1 MHKKLLLCGILSLLF
16 SSVLTFS
23 ATAAVTWEKTFGGSD
38 WDEVEAG
45 QRYEETGAVE
55 QTEDGGYIIVASTLS
70 FGAGYYDVYLIKTDA
85 NGNETWSNPFGGT
98 GLDAGH
104 DVQQTKDG
112 GYIIVGETES
122 FGQGSLFE
130 PDVYLIKTDANGN
143 ETWSNGFGTPNQDV
157 GYSVQQTKDGGY
169 IIVGET
175 EIFEGTQSSDF
186 NVLLLKT
193 DANGNEIWR
202 KTFGGTDFDL
212 GKSVQETSN
221 GGYIIVGRTW
231 SFGAGESDF
240 YLIKTDANGNETWS
254 KTFGGT
260 DIERGQSVQETA
272 DGGYIITGRTW
283 SFGGGSADVYLI
295 KTDTNGNKTWS
306 KTFGGTDWESGNS
319 VQETA
324 DGGYIIAGETC
335 PCPEGTGDVY
345 LIKTDANGNE
355 IWSKTFG
362 GTGQDMGTSVQ
373 EIADGEYIIAGD
385 TNSFGNGGFDVYL
398 IYYSV
403 AQRAM
408 PWIPLLLL
416 DD

>member
-1 MHKKLLLCGILSLLF
+1 MELQKEGETMRVRTLKKLLLCGILSLLF
-16 SSVLTFS
+16 SSVLAFS

-38 WDEVEAG
+38 WDEVEG
-45 QRYEETGAVE
+45 GERGEETGAVE
-55 QTEDGGYIIVASTLS
+55 QTEDGGYIIVASTRS

-85 NGNETWSNPFGGT
+85 NGNEIWSKTFGGYDW
-98 GLDAGH
+98 DAGH

-112 GYIIVGETES
+112 GYIIVGETVS
-122 FGQGSLFE
+122 FGRGFFFE
-130 PDVYLIKTDANGN
+130 TDVYLIKTDANGN
-143 ETWSNGFGTPNQDV
+143 ETWSKTFGGINDDV

-175 EIFEGTQSSDF
+175 QSFRPGSTVED
-186 NVLLLKT
+186 V
-193 DANGNEIWR
+193 
-202 KTFGGTDFDL
+202 
-212 GKSVQETSN
+212 
-221 GGYIIVGRTW
+221 
-231 SFGAGESDF
+231 

-260 DIERGQSVQETA
+260 DIERGQSVQETT

-283 SFGGGSADVYLI
+283 SFGGGRADVYLI
-295 KTDTNGNKTWS
+295 KTDANGNETWS

-324 DGGYIIAGETC
+324 DGGYIIAGEKC

-355 IWSKTFG
+355 TWSKTFG
-362 GTGQDMGTSVQ
+362 GTGQEVGTSVQ
-373 EIADGEYIIAGD
+373 EIASGEYIIAGD

>member
-1 MHKKLLLCGILSLLF
+1 MELQKEGETMRVRTLKKLLLCGILSLLF
-16 SSVLTFS
+16 SSVLAFS
-23 ATAAVTWEKTFGGSD
+23 ATAAVTWEKTFGGSA
-38 WDEVEAG
+38 WDEVEG
-45 QRYEETGAVE
+45 GERGEETGAVE
-55 QTEDGGYIIVASTLS
+55 QTEDGGYIIVASTRS
-70 FGAGYYDVYLIKTDA
+70 FGAGFYDVYLIKTDA
-85 NGNETWSNPFGGT
+85 NGNEIWSKTFGGYDW
-98 GLDAGH
+98 DAGH

-112 GYIIVGETES
+112 GYIIVGETVS
-122 FGQGSLFE
+122 FGRGFFFE
-130 PDVYLIKTDANGN
+130 TDVYLIKTDANGN
-143 ETWSNGFGTPNQDV
+143 ETWSKTFGGIYDDV

-175 EIFEGTQSSDF
+175 QSFRPGSTVED
-186 NVLLLKT
+186 V
-193 DANGNEIWR
+193 
-202 KTFGGTDFDL
+202 
-212 GKSVQETSN
+212 
-221 GGYIIVGRTW
+221 
-231 SFGAGESDF
+231 

-260 DIERGQSVQETA
+260 DIERGQSVQETT
-272 DGGYIITGRTW
+272 DGGFIITGRTW
-283 SFGGGSADVYLI
+283 SFGGGRADVYLI
-295 KTDTNGNKTWS
+295 KTDANGNETWS

-324 DGGYIIAGETC
+324 DGGYIIAGEKC

-355 IWSKTFG
+355 TWSKTFG
-362 GTGQDMGTSVQ
+362 GIGQEVGTSVQ
-373 EIADGEYIIAGD
+373 EIASGEYIIAGD

>member
-1 MHKKLLLCGILSLLF
+1 MELQKEGETMRVRMLKKLLLCGILSLLF
-16 SSVLTFS
+16 SSVLAFS
-23 ATAAVTWEKTFGGSD
+23 ATAAVTWEKTFGGSA
-38 WDEVEAG
+38 WDEVEG
-45 QRYEETGAVE
+45 GERGEETGAVE
-55 QTEDGGYIIVASTLS
+55 QTEDGGYIIVASTRS
-70 FGAGYYDVYLIKTDA
+70 FGAGFYDVYLIKTDA
-85 NGNETWSNPFGGT
+85 NGNEIWS
-98 GLDAGH
+98 
-104 DVQQTKDG
+104 
-112 GYIIVGETES
+112 
-122 FGQGSLFE
+122 
-130 PDVYLIKTDANGN
+130 
-143 ETWSNGFGTPNQDV
+143 
-157 GYSVQQTKDGGY
+157 
-169 IIVGET
+169 
-175 EIFEGTQSSDF
+175 
-186 NVLLLKT
+186 
-193 DANGNEIWR
+193 

-231 SFGAGESDF
+231 SFGAGDADF

-260 DIERGQSVQETA
+260 DIERGQSVQETT

-283 SFGGGSADVYLI
+283 SFGGGRADVYLI
-295 KTDTNGNKTWS
+295 KTDANGNETWS

-345 LIKTDANGNE
+345 LIKTNANGNE
-355 IWSKTFG
+355 TWSKTFG
-362 GTGQDMGTSVQ
+362 GTGQEMGTSVQ

>member
-1 MHKKLLLCGILSLLF
+1 MLKKLFLYGILSLLF
-16 SSVLTFS
+16 SSVLAFS
-23 ATAAVTWEKTFGGSD
+23 ATAAVTWEKTFGGSA
-38 WDEVEAG
+38 WDEVEG
-45 QRYEETGAVE
+45 GERGEETGAVD
-55 QTEDGGYIIVASTLS
+55 QTEDGGYIIVASTDS
-70 FGAGYYDVYLIKTDA
+70 FGAGFYDVYLIKTDANGNEIWSKTFGGIYDDVGYSVQQTRDGGYILVGETESFRPGSTVEDVYLIKTDA
-85 NGNETWSNPFGGT
+85 NGNETWS
-98 GLDAGH
+98 
-104 DVQQTKDG
+104 
-112 GYIIVGETES
+112 
-122 FGQGSLFE
+122 
-130 PDVYLIKTDANGN
+130 
-143 ETWSNGFGTPNQDV
+143 
-157 GYSVQQTKDGGY
+157 
-169 IIVGET
+169 
-175 EIFEGTQSSDF
+175 
-186 NVLLLKT
+186 
-193 DANGNEIWR
+193 

-231 SFGAGESDF
+231 SFGAGDADF

-260 DIERGQSVQETA
+260 DVERGQSVQETT

-283 SFGGGSADVYLI
+283 SFGGGRADVYLI
-295 KTDTNGNKTWS
+295 KTDANGNETWS
-306 KTFGGTDWESGNS
+306 KTFGGIDWESGNS

-324 DGGYIIAGETC
+324 DGGYIIAGEKC

-355 IWSKTFG
+355 TWSKTFG
-362 GTGQDMGTSVQ
+362 GTGQEVGTSVQ

-416 DD
+416 DN

>member
-1 MHKKLLLCGILSLLF
+1 
-16 SSVLTFS
+16 V
-23 ATAAVTWEKTFGGSD
+23 
-38 WDEVEAG
+38 
-45 QRYEETGAVE
+45 
-55 QTEDGGYIIVASTLS
+55 S
-70 FGAGYYDVYLIKTDA
+70 FGQGFFFETDVYLIKTDA
-85 NGNETWSNPFGGT
+85 NGNEIWSKTFGGIY
-98 GLDAGH
+98 D
-104 DVQQTKDG
+104 
-112 GYIIVGETES
+112 
-122 FGQGSLFE
+122 
-130 PDVYLIKTDANGN
+130 
-143 ETWSNGFGTPNQDV
+143 DV

-175 EIFEGTQSSDF
+175 QSFRPGSTVED
-186 NVLLLKT
+186 VYLIKT
-193 DANGNEIWR
+193 DANGNETWS

-231 SFGAGESDF
+231 SFGAGDADF

-260 DIERGQSVQETA
+260 DIERGQSVQETT
-272 DGGYIITGRTW
+272 DGGFIITGRTW
-283 SFGGGSADVYLI
+283 SFGGGRADVYLI
-295 KTDTNGNKTWS
+295 KTDANGNETWS

-324 DGGYIIAGETC
+324 DGGYIIAGEKC

-362 GTGQDMGTSVQ
+362 GIGQEVGTSVQ
-373 EIADGEYIIAGD
+373 EIASGEYIIAGD
-385 TNSFGNGGFDVYL
+385 TNSFGNGGYDVYL